1 MMNGMVWIWLIVTA
15 VSAFLEAATMALVSI
30 WFAAGALTATFAAYA
45 GASLPAQLMLFIGV
59 SIAACVAVRPL
70 TRRFIKPHIVPTNAD
85 RLLGA
90 QARVTEAIDNGKPS
104 GAVYLDR

>member
-90 QARVTEAIDNGKPS
+90 QARVTVAIEYG
-104 GAVYLDR
+104 